1 MSSAAWIFAPVAV
14 VLILAAIVHVRDVR
28 AERKVQERELEAHDA
43 ARMAELGIDWYG
55 TAPEVTYDERWT
67 R

>member
-1 MSSAAWIFAPVAV
+1 MSSPIWIFAPVAV
-14 VLILAAIVHVRDVR
+14 VLILAFIVHERDVR

-43 ARMAELGIDWYG
+43 ARMAEAGIDWKR

>member
-1 MSSAAWIFAPVAV
+1 MSSAAWILAPVAV
-14 VLILAAIVHVRDVR
+14 VLILAAVVHVRDVR
-28 AERKVQERELEAHDA
+28 AERRAGEAHDA
-43 ARMAELGIDWYG
+43 ARMAEAGIDWKR